1 MVPNVDIVM
10 LIALLGFLLWFPPTR
25 NVTKV
30 WVLLSLLLVWLLDS
44 AARDVL
50 GD

>member
-1 MVPNVDIVM
+1 MEF
-10 LIALLGFLLWFPPTR
+10 LILAGVLGLLFWFPPTR
-25 NVTKV
+25 GLFKV